1 MAAHPKNPTV
11 FHSLK
16 YAWHGIQT
24 AFSHEKVFRIELVFA
39 VAVIVAGFVL
49 RISRTEAAIVTICC
63 TLVLSAECLNS
74 ALERIVDIVSPE
86 FHPIAKQIKDLAAA
100 AVLITAIG
108 SLILGIQIFWP
119 KLVLLLGR

>member
-16 YAWHGIQT
+16 YAWHGIRT
-24 AFSHEKVFRIELVFA
+24 AVSHEKVFRIELAFA
-39 VAVIVAGFVL
+39 VAVTVAGFVL
-49 RISRTEAAIVTICC
+49 NISRTEAAIVTICC

-119 KLVLLLGR
+119 KLALLLGH